1 VFYPASD
8 QNKQYVCV
16 LEWEKA
22 IDPNNDRVYY
32 TVWISPS
39 SYFVN
44 PIVISNLLMNQAII
58 SLYDEAPS
66 DTTDPNTLILDIPY
80 YWKVQAFDQYG
91 ESRKET
97 EKYQFIAKNPNGSTG
112 CLQAV
117 FQDVLNQNL
126 SLTGHLIKKNLNA
139 EFSIS
144 LINGL
149 FFILGGNGN
158 FSVFSEVDGYKNAET
173 EIQIPEGCPTHPP
186 KQIIELYRQ
195 FDLSDIIYALQSLI
209 DSQRDIMKRWEVNND
224 EKISLKDV
232 IYMMQSLSKSI

>member
-1 VFYPASD
+1 MP
-8 QNKQYVCV
+8 C
-16 LEWEKA
+16 
-22 IDPNNDRVYY
+22 
-32 TVWISPS
+32 
-39 SYFVN
+39 
-44 PIVISNLLMNQAII
+44 
-58 SLYDEAPS
+58 
-66 DTTDPNTLILDIPY
+66 

-91 ESRKET
+91 AYSEET
-97 EKYQFIAKNPNGSTG
+97 NPYKFIAKNPNGTTG

-126 SLTGHLIKKNLNA
+126 LLTGNLIKKNLTA

-173 EIQIPEGCPTHPP
+173 EILIPEVCPTHPP

-209 DSQRDIMKRWEVNND
+209 DPQRDIMKRWEVNND
-224 EKISLKDV
+224 DKISLLDI
-232 IYMMQSLSKSI
+232 IYMMNQLGH